1 LQHATPKKFVHGFS
15 DLDQSDETV
24 QTLRAIYLGLASE
37 VDHHIGRVIT
47 DLKSKGQYDDTLIII
62 TADHGEML
70 GDRHAWGKMTVYE
83 AAYNT
88 PLIVKVPNNDAW
100 AGHEVTTPTESIDIT
115 PTILDW
121 IGREA
126 PTSMDGRSLLPLL
139 RGAVPSDWRSAT
151 FSELDFGDP
160 VSPTLWQTMLGTN
173 LRDSCLSILRDERF
187 TLVEFAADLPPLLF
201 DHKAEGEE
209 KNVAMQAE
217 YASDLARMSRQML
230 RFRMQHT
237 DQTLSSA
244 AITPEGVKWHR

>member
-1 LQHATPKKFVHGFS
+1 
-15 DLDQSDETV
+15 
-24 QTLRAIYLGLASE
+24 
-37 VDHHIGRVIT
+37 
-47 DLKSKGQYDDTLIII
+47 
-62 TADHGEML
+62 
-70 GDRHAWGKMTVYE
+70 
-83 AAYNT
+83 
-88 PLIVKVPNNDAW
+88 
-100 AGHEVTTPTESIDIT
+100 
-115 PTILDW
+115 
-121 IGREA
+121 
-126 PTSMDGRSLLPLL
+126 
-139 RGAVPSDWRSAT
+139 
-151 FSELDFGDP
+151 
-160 VSPTLWQTMLGTN
+160 MLGTN